1 MKRREPLPF
10 SGAQIQISSLFFFVW
25 VSHTQ
30 LVRDPREPQT
40 TTQPVFMSPPST
52 HPFLSLALSSSSSSP
67 LLIALLIFPLT
78 SEYEKGGG
86 RKKSITNFPN
96 PIDLLRQTFHW
107 EFMLVQKS

>member
-25 VSHTQ
+25 VSHSAGEGPARAPNHHSAC
-30 LVRDPREPQT
+30 LHV
-40 TTQPVFMSPPST
+40 SSIHPPT

-86 RKKSITNFPN
+86 EKKAS
-96 PIDLLRQTFHW
+96 QTF
-107 EFMLVQKS
+107 